1 MLRYGM
7 IMLRI
12 IRWLSFVLILVI
24 ALGWGA
30 AWLAT
35 RDPDGWAAR
44 RLHDVA
50 ALVGIEPAGP
60 DGGLSARLQIG
71 GPFALVN
78 QEGKPVTDQTWHGKW
93 LLVYFG
99 YTYCPDVCPTELQ
112 TISTA
117 LGQLGKDASNVV
129 PIFITIDPERD
140 TPSALADYVKLFDP
154 RLVGLT
160 GTPQQIAEVAH
171 EYRVYYSKV
180 TPKGSTTYLMDHSS
194 FAYLMSPDGLLRS
207 LFRPGTSADDMA
219 ATIAAKLHSS

>member
-1 MLRYGM
+1 
-7 IMLRI
+7 MLRI

-30 AWLAT
+30 VWLAA
-35 RDPDGWAAR
+35 RDPDGLAAR
-44 RLHDVA
+44 GLHDVA
-50 ALVGIEPAGP
+50 ALFGIEPASP

-71 GPFALVN
+71 GPFALVD
-78 QEGKPVTDQTWHGKW
+78 QTGTKVTDQNWQGKW

-117 LGQLGKDASNVV
+117 LDQLGPDADKVV
-129 PIFITIDPERD
+129 PIFITVDPDRD
-140 TPSALADYVKLFDP
+140 TPAALADYVKLFDP

-160 GTPQQIAEVAH
+160 GTPQQIAEVAR

-180 TPKGSTTYLMDHSS
+180 TPKGATTYLMDHSS
-194 FAYLMSPDGLLRS
+194 FAYLMSPDGVLRS
-207 LFRPGTSADDMA
+207 LFRPGISADDMA
-219 ATIAAKLHSS
+219 ATLAAKLHAS